1 MRLVALID
9 GIEPAA
15 PDPSTGRQY
24 RRVLVPPT
32 TANEFLDWGDS
43 GGKQI
48 AGAMAAVSRRGVC
61 WSGTPLAYFDFD

>member
-1 MRLVALID
+1 MVALVD
-9 GIEPAA
+9 EIEQAA

-24 RRVLVPPT
+24 RRLWVPPT
-32 TANEFLDWGDS
+32 IANELLDWGEP
-43 GGKQI
+43 GEKQI